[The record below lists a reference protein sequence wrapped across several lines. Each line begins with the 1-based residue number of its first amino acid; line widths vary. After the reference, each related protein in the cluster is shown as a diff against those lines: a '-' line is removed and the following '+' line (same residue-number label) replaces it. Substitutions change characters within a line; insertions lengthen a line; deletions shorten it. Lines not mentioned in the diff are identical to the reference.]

1 MKRLYVRAAALVG
14 LTAATV
20 FAVVQIHRAQPVAL
34 GQDSPASTT
43 SPKKKP
49 KAKIARKTPP
59 PSVQADDAPPPDRYG
74 DRYAD
79 RYNDAPASQPASSAP
94 ESAARIQAD
103 FDSQAPEPGPDL
115 YAGRGDDEI
124 SRGEVQAHG
133 DNPHTRRNK
142 TLNRVSLPPTDASNS
157 DESSDAAASAAEQT
171 ATISD
176 PFAGQAS
183 DRDAPARKNTSL
195 AKKPSRVARNERSS
209 TTARPKKGRAA
220 AVDPF
225 GSDLPGRGGNND
237 RPTSGTHRDPFGDAA
252 QAAPPRRQQGIAGQ
266 GRPGPKLLEGAQS
279 PTLVVEKAAPEEIQV
294 GKPAVFAIRVQNTSS
309 APAHDV
315 VIHDLV
321 PQGTQL
327 METHPAAQ
335 VVDGRLVWSIG
346 TLKPNDTATVE
357 MQVLPLAEGEIGS
370 VAVVHSA
377 SEASVRTRCTR
388 PQLTIDVNVP
398 DEVLIGDDVAI
409 SIKISNPGTGIAT
422 GVVLTETIPDQ
433 LQHPSGSELEYE
445 VGDLKPGES
454 RQIELTMNAVKAG
467 QVVNNLVAQGEGEL
481 RAEQQSQFMVVAP
494 QLEVSMQGPK
504 RRYLER
510 QATYT
515 VTVSNPGTAAA
526 KEVQLITH
534 LPKGLKFMGANNA
547 GEYDPV
553 TNTVHWVLEELPPK
567 EAGQVTLTTLPVEMG
582 EQMLKVESVAQRGLS
597 AEQEEVVSV
606 EGVAAI
612 LFQLVDVA
620 DPIEVG
626 GETTYEIR
634 VVNQGSKAATN
645 VELVAI
651 FPPQLK
657 PRSANGPTRD
667 TIHGQEVRFQP
678 LNRLPPKGETTYQ
691 VRAQGIAPGDLR
703 VQVQLMAGEMQ
714 SPVTKE
720 ESTRVY
726 ADE

>member
-1 MKRLYVRAAALVG
+1 MKRLQLRAAALVG
-14 LTAATV
+14 LTTVAVAA
-20 FAVVQIHRAQPVAL
+20 AVQFQRAQPVAL
-34 GQDSPASTT
+34 GQDSVPTAA
-43 SPKKKP
+43 PVKKKAKP
-49 KAKIARKTPP
+49 KAVRKTP
-59 PSVQADDAPPPDRYG
+59 APPAIDKPAQDDRYG

-79 RYNDAPASQPASSAP
+79 RFNDSVIDDATPPVSDGAV
-94 ESAARIQAD
+94 RIQAD
-103 FDSQAPEPGPDL
+103 FDSEPPEPGPDRF
-115 YAGRGDDEI
+115 AERRD
-124 SRGEVQAHG
+124 
-133 DNPHTRRNK
+133 DNP
-142 TLNRVSLPPTDASNS
+142 LNAANEPTERVG
-157 DESSDAAASAAEQT
+157 
-171 ATISD
+171 D
-176 PFAGQAS
+176 PFS
-183 DRDAPARKNTSL
+183 NPVNDREPPARIDTS
-195 AKKPSRVARNERSS
+195 P
-209 TTARPKKGRAA
+209 PKKLSRTVRHERTPPSNRSKPGRAA

-225 GSDLPGRGGNND
+225 GADLPD
-237 RPTSGTHRDPFGDAA
+237 RTVDRNSPLNGPKRDPFGDAE
-252 QAAPPRRQQGIAGQ
+252 QAATQRRRQLIAGQ
-266 GRPGPKLLEGAQS
+266 GRPGAKQLEGAQS

-294 GKPAVFAIRVQNTSS
+294 GKPAVFAIRVQNTS
-309 APAHDV
+309 AAAAHDV

-327 METHPAAQ
+327 IETHPAAELVEGR
-335 VVDGRLVWSIG
+335 VVWKIG
-346 TLKPNDTATVE
+346 TLKPNETATVE
-357 MQVLPLAEGEIGS
+357 MQVMPVTEGEIGS
-370 VAVVHSA
+370 VAVVQAA

-388 PQLTIDVNVP
+388 PQLAIDVNVP
-398 DEVLIGDDVAI
+398 EEVLIGDDLAI
-409 SIKISNPGTGIAT
+409 TIKISNPGTGTAT
-422 GVVLTETIPDQ
+422 GVVLSETIPDQ
-433 LQHPSGSELEYE
+433 LQHPAGSELEYE

-454 RQIELTMNAVKAG
+454 KQIELTMNAVKAG
-467 QVVNNLVAQGEGEL
+467 QVVNRLLAQGDGEL
-481 RAEQQSQFMVVAP
+481 RAEQESSLMVVAP
-494 QLEVSMQGPK
+494 QLEVKMQGPK

-515 VTVSNPGTAAA
+515 VTVSNPGTAPA

-553 TNTVHWVLEELPPK
+553 TNTVHWLLEELPAN

-582 EQMLKVESVAQRGLS
+582 EQMLKVEGVAQRGLS

-612 LFQLVDVA
+612 LFQLSDVA

-645 VELVAI
+645 VELVAV
-651 FPPQLK
+651 FPSQLK

-703 VQVQLMAGEMQ
+703 VQVQLMTDEMQ